1 MTVIRPSHGR
11 RHVTCEEDVN
21 TPVSWCC
28 VDCGINANAE
38 RFGSLEVDVELYLS
52 RLLNR
57 QIGGLVAFENS
68 SGLDSRHAIGFPF
81 SFATQADSDGH
92 GAPPKSD
99 IDSQSATRRE
109 RRRRTSP
116 WPIRRV

>member
-1 MTVIRPSHGR
+1 MGGSFEQLVGAAGQRQWH
-11 RHVTCEEDVN
+11 
-21 TPVSWCC
+21 
-28 VDCGINANAE
+28 ANAE

-92 GAPPKSD
+92 GAPPKID
-99 IDSQSATRRE
+99 IDSQLATRRE

-116 WPIRRV
+116 WPIRRVWFREQNGGR